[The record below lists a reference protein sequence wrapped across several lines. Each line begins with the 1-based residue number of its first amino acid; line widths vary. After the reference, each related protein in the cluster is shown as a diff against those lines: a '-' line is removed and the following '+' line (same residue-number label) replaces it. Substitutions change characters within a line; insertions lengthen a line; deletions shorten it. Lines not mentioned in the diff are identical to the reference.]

1 MNDMTV
7 AGSSRRRPW
16 IFAACVVVVLTGLA
30 VFWGAFNLYLDRAM
44 RENRDDMAASLT
56 STVLDMAERFN
67 RNRWMRQSAEP
78 VLRAARARPWDAKT
92 ARTAGRAMKRL
103 FPAADVF
110 AFDAA
115 GRIAWQSGNEPAR
128 TREMLWAE
136 VVALV
141 TGESGEEASAARGD
155 RAQRICR
162 SMHGSFTSPQDLAGS
177 DGMPQYFLDRYRL
190 RLSWAIPCGSGG
202 SGGLWLFIDPLKL
215 PSRRIARDSI
225 SRLSFVPDQAMIV
238 RKSPRG
244 IVCEARLTRL
254 RPPEQVVSRLLW
266 NQTEIET
273 PDGLWM
279 ARYIPHENGRYALV
293 GIRRDR
299 IDGRLAEW
307 AGAIRFLACLIAASA
322 TFAGWMSWM
331 REHPPVLSLR
341 TQVVIMFLVTAV
353 LPVVMLCGFGWE
365 RSRETARLEKNR
377 WEGLLKSSLSS
388 IDSSY
393 REFQKSRRHEL
404 EAFESVIVNDIISK
418 NSVEGRVASFAS
430 ELRRYEMLVILADGR
445 EIHRGRGIPPIHKG
459 GDYPVILRLLLAR
472 MIEAT
477 GRKAPD
483 ALYRSQPLVQG
494 DDLERALANASRE
507 IGEFNKM
514 RIGKRNMVA
523 RYAWLADRGGRILGL
538 IGYAFDETEF
548 ARPFI
553 ERMIGRS
560 KAGEYGAVRV
570 CVLRS
575 DGTLLPAG
583 MRRDPEL
590 MNLFYRVQSFRAH
603 ETAFCSL
610 SRKQALVTGF
620 FPEQIGGYLLAGWVD
635 AALLDEGRRTILQ
648 FLGLML
654 AWSVIWMIGCA
665 LFLSR
670 RLVDQVGALT
680 AFVGDIARGNYDART
695 PVTSDDELG
704 RLAAT
709 FNQMAEKLGH
719 RERMRRLVSDQVWDE
734 VRKDDSESLEL
745 GGERRDVAIL
755 FSHLHGFDALL
766 ERISPEAVI
775 DLLNGYFSRLD
786 PVIRANEGSIDK
798 LIGDAVM
805 AVFFARE
812 GAPHPAER
820 AVAAAR
826 DMMAAQETMNGERA
840 GAGLAPLRTDIGIHY
855 GPAISGKVGSREGRI
870 DYTVIGDSVNTAA
883 RLCTTAAARPGPS
896 IIISEAVVDRL
907 ESEISL
913 EPLEPITLKGKTEPL
928 RLFSIG
934 RLRR

>member
-1 MNDMTV
+1 MTTT
-7 AGSSRRRPW
+7 GSSQRRPGL
-16 IFAACVVVVLTGLA
+16 FTACIAVVLTALA
-30 VFWGAFNLYLDRAM
+30 VFWGAFSLYLDRAV
-44 RENRDDMAASLT
+44 RENRDDMATGLT
-56 STVLDMAERFN
+56 STVLDVTERFN
-67 RNRWMRQSAEP
+67 RTRWMKQSAEP
-78 VLRAARARPWDAKT
+78 LLRAVRVKPWDAKT
-92 ARTAGRAMKRL
+92 SKAAGRAMKRL

-110 AFDAA
+110 SFDPD
-115 GRIAWQSGNEPAR
+115 GRITWQSGNEPAR

-141 TGESGEEASAARGD
+141 TGESGDERAAGRGD

-190 RLSWAIPCGSGG
+190 RLSWAIPCGAGG
-202 SGGLWLFIDPLKL
+202 SGGLWLFVDPLKL
-215 PSRRIARDSI
+215 PARRIARDSI
-225 SRLSFVPDQAMIV
+225 SRLSFAPDQAMIV
-238 RKSPRG
+238 RKSSRG
-244 IVCEARLTRL
+244 ILCEARLTRL

-273 PDGLWM
+273 PEGLWM
-279 ARYIPHENGRYALV
+279 ARYIPNENGRYALV

-307 AGAIRFLACLIAASA
+307 AGTIRFLACLIALLVAA
-322 TFAGWMSWM
+322 AGWMSWM
-331 REHPPVLSLR
+331 RERPPILPLR
-341 TQVVIMFLVTAV
+341 TQVVIMFLMTAV
-353 LPVVMLCGFGWE
+353 LPVVMLCGFGLE

-377 WEGLLKSSLSS
+377 WEGLLRSSLAA
-388 IDSSY
+388 IDGSY
-393 REFQKSRRHEL
+393 REFQKGRRLEL
-404 EAFESVIVNDIISK
+404 ETFESEIVEDIIS
-418 NSVEGRVASFAS
+418 NVSVEARIASFSAG
-430 ELRRYEMLVILADGR
+430 LRRYEMLVILADGR

-472 MIEAT
+472 MLEAA
-477 GRKAPD
+477 GQKAPD
-483 ALYRSQPLVQG
+483 ALYRSQPMVQG
-494 DDLERALANASRE
+494 DDLERALSNASRE
-507 IGEFNKM
+507 SGEFNKV
-514 RIGKRNMVA
+514 RIGKRSLIG
-523 RYAWLADRGGRILGL
+523 RYAWLSGRDGKIRGL

-553 ERMIGRS
+553 EQVCERS
-560 KAGEYGAVRV
+560 RAGEYGAVRIAM
-570 CVLRS
+570 LRS
-575 DGTLLPAG
+575 DGVLLPVG
-583 MRRDPEL
+583 TRRDPEL
-590 MNLFYRVQSFRAH
+590 LNLFYRVQSFRAH

-610 SRKQALVTGF
+610 NRKQALVTCF

-648 FLGLML
+648 FLGLMM

-680 AFVGDIARGNYDART
+680 RFVGDIARGNYDART

-755 FSHLHGFDALL
+755 FSHLHGFEALL
-766 ERISPEAVI
+766 EHASPEAVI
-775 DLLNGYFSRLD
+775 ELLNGYFSRLD

-805 AVFFARE
+805 AVFFMRE
-812 GAPHPAER
+812 GAPHPADR
-820 AVAAAR
+820 AVRAALA
-826 DMMAAQETMNGERA
+826 MMSAQQEMNGERA
-840 GAGLAPLRTDIGIHY
+840 AAGRTALRTDIGIHF

-883 RLCTTAAARPGPS
+883 RLCTAAAARPAPS
-896 IIISEAVVDRL
+896 IIISEVVAERL
-907 ESEISL
+907 ESEIPLESL
-913 EPLEPITLKGKTEPL
+913 EPIALKGKTEPL
-928 RLFSIG
+928 RLFSVTP
-934 RLRR
+934 R